1 MKILHINTSDKSGGA
16 AIAAFRLH
24 NAMLESGIKST
35 YFVLN
40 RTIKDRT
47 DIVSVSLFDS
57 YIRQVINKIFEKI
70 TVYKMRGI
78 AGMFS
83 SFKYGI
89 DISKRQEITEAD
101 IIYLHWI
108 CGAFINYHALKCLLK
123 TGKLIIWFMH
133 DMFPITGG
141 CHHSFDC
148 IKYQTECRQ
157 CPYCTGKGFI
167 FDLSVSQFKKKKKLY
182 KKFNNLIFAAPS
194 AWLADCARKSGLTR
208 DKPIYHIPNVIDIRF
223 FRPIE
228 KKFARELFFISGE
241 KKIIAFGAHNALSN
255 PCKGWDYLKN
265 ALDILS
271 RNISLEKEKIEIMVF
286 GSDNK
291 EIEDSVPFRIHFIG
305 YLHDDYSLVM
315 AYNCADVFVIPS
327 LAENFPNVILESLS
341 CNIPVVGF
349 NVGGIPDMVNE
360 DTGYLAE
367 YKNSHDL
374 AKGIALLLTAGK
386 KDTRIYAAKFFSSE
400 IIKKHEMVCALN
412 YQATPPPPK
421 Q

>member
-1 MKILHINTSDKSGGA
+1 MKILHINTFDKNGGA

-24 NAMLESGIKST
+24 NAMLESGIKSK

-40 RTIKDRT
+40 RTINDRA

-70 TVYKMRGI
+70 TIYKMHGI

-89 DISKRQEITEAD
+89 DISKHQEIMEAD

-108 CGAFINYHALKCLLK
+108 CGAFINYRALKWLLK

-148 IKYQTECRQ
+148 IKYQTECKQ
-157 CPYCTGKGFI
+157 CPYCTGKSFI
-167 FDLSVSQFKKKKKLY
+167 FDLSAIQFKKKKKLY

-194 AWLADCARKSGLTR
+194 TWLYDLAQKSNLTKNKR
-208 DKPIYHIPNVIDIRF
+208 IHHIPNVIDTHF
-223 FRPIE
+223 FRPVE
-228 KKFARELFFISGE
+228 KKFARELFSISGD
-241 KKIIAFGAHNALSN
+241 KKIIAFGAYNALTN
-255 PCKGWDYLKN
+255 PYKGWDYLKS
-265 ALDILS
+265 ALNILS
-271 RNISLEKEKIEIMVF
+271 RNISLEKDKIEIMIF
-286 GSDNK
+286 GSNNK
-291 EIEDSVPFRIHFIG
+291 EIEDGVPFRIHFLG

-315 AYNCADVFVIPS
+315 AYNCADIFAIPS

-349 NVGGIPDMVNE
+349 NVGGIPDMVNA
-360 DTGYLAE
+360 DTGYLAK
-367 YKNSHDL
+367 YKYSQDL
-374 AKGIALLLTAGK
+374 ADGILSLLK
-386 KDTRIYAAKFFSSE
+386 KPKHNICEHIQRFYARNIVE
-400 IIKKHEMVCALN
+400 EHKKIW
-412 YQATPPPPK
+412 YK
-421 Q
+421 YG